1 MFNNGDII
9 CFLGDSITA
18 NGLWM
23 AEVYQT
29 LRKKYGVKCYNCGVS
44 GGTAKNALLY
54 MHNYCLIHNPDYVVM
69 MFGIN
74 DIGRAHYAEN
84 CFDDKESKIER
95 KNALK
100 AHKDA
105 YEKLVQETQK
115 SGAKVILCLAVP
127 YDDVSV
133 RESNS
138 SLCQIGMDESC
149 EFLKGLAQKYDC
161 FTVDFKS
168 VMQPMLGKREI
179 ICEDRIHPTPEGYHV
194 MAQIFLKDIGAQEG
208 YDFDTPFTWEQW
220 NRERYDAEQELHLVK
235 FIEYNVLLKER
246 YAENKSYEESK
257 KIAAKRYEGYEDK
270 TNVFARAY
278 AEYIKKIDGYNRY
291 MGEIVKKTIF

>member
-74 DIGRAHYAEN
+74 DIGRAYYAEN

-220 NRERYDAEQELHLVK
+220 NRERYDAEQELHLVR